1 MSTTQKKTH
10 YGWVVMGCCC
20 VIMFSTVGIIPNCM
34 TVFLAGANAGTG
46 IDMVSLSLY
55 FTFVTLTI
63 AVCQPV
69 SRLLFEKYNA
79 RLVTAFFAA
88 LPGIGTALMA
98 LYNKPVYFWISGII
112 NGFGL
117 SLITFILVPTLMNKW
132 FVTRIGFVMG
142 VCMAFSNIGGAI
154 WAPIAGNLVVNMGWR
169 TTVVIMG
176 VLSILISCPIALIG
190 IRRDPSDKGLQPYGI
205 DTIQKEKGGQ
215 KVELSGDTLK
225 ESLGRPWIYMIF
237 IIAAGLFFIAN
248 FQPQITQYAVSI
260 GFPINKGAAV
270 SSMLMIGSIIGKV
283 ALGAINDKA
292 GLGVSVTA
300 GIICGIIGSVLL
312 ITSGGAAMMVFVGAM
327 LFGIAFALM
336 SIALSLYVRKVA
348 GAKHFGSVYSV
359 VSSVGNVA
367 SAVSGPIYGAIYEAT
382 GSYVT
387 SLITCVV
394 FMTLVLILTWVIIAG
409 TKNLWK
415 NA

>member
-1 MSTTQKKTH
+1 
-10 YGWVVMGCCC
+10 MGCCC
-20 VIMFSTVGIIPNCM
+20 VIMFSTVGIIANCM
-34 TVFLAGANAGTG
+34 TVFLAGANADTG

-69 SRLLFEKYNA
+69 SRLLFERYNA
-79 RLVTAFFAA
+79 RIVVAFFAA

-142 VCMAFSNIGGAI
+142 ICMAFSNIGGAI
-154 WAPIAGNLVVNMGWR
+154 WAPVAGNLVVNMGWR

-176 VLSILISCPIALIG
+176 ILSIFISCPVALIG
-190 IRRDPSDKGLQPYGI
+190 IRRDPFEKSLQPYGI
-205 DTIQKEKGGQ
+205 NTIQKGDGGQ
-215 KVELSGDTLK
+215 KIELSGDTLK
-225 ESLGRPWIYMIF
+225 ESLKRPWIYMIF

-292 GLGVSVTA
+292 GLGVSVTV
-300 GIICGIIGSVLL
+300 GIICGIIGSILL
-312 ITSGGAAMMVFVGAM
+312 ISSGGMATMVFVGAM

-336 SIALSLYVRKVA
+336 SIALPLYVRKAA
-348 GAKHFGSVYSV
+348 GTKHFGSVYSV
-359 VSSVGNVA
+359 VSSVGNAA

-382 GSYVT
+382 GSYAT
-387 SLITCVV
+387 SLVTCVV
-394 FMTLVLILTWVIIAG
+394 FMAVVLVMTWIIIAG